1 MIIGQNWQD
10 ESEWPSLPVLPS
22 YGKGR
27 DAPNGRFSSL
37 IFGTNLTDVVITGK
51 KLLDSLLKFIKIMSH

>member
-10 ESEWPSLPVLPS
+10 ESEWPSFPVLPS

>member
-10 ESEWPSLPVLPS
+10 ESEWPSFPVLPS

-37 IFGTNLTDVVITGK
+37 IFGTNLTDVVITSK
-51 KLLDSLLKFIKIMSH
+51 ITRLVIKIY